1 MLLIISYCCQWV
13 LTYPALSQPYYAIS
27 QLLAGEKNKK
37 QKTKNKTQKTQFDR
51 NVFNRRIN
59 RFE

>member
-37 QKTKNKTQKTQFDR
+37 QKTKNPRKPNLTEMSL
-51 NVFNRRIN
+51 I
-59 RFE
+59 EE